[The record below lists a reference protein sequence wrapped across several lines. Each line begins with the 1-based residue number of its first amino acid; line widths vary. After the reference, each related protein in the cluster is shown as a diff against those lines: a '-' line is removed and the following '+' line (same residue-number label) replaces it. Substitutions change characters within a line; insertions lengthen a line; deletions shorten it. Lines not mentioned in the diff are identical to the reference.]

1 MLATSLAANV
11 LALSTSVFVIIV
23 LNRYVAF
30 GVDGT
35 LMTIAVGTLIA
46 LGFEYLFRRVRF
58 HLAGQVISRTVNDY
72 ATKAFSVVAFGREG
86 DFSKVPPRTVRSV
99 IRAGDDVHKFYTPHT
114 LCAVLDIPFA
124 VVFLLAI
131 FFLDSTLSAIAS
143 GFIIAVTV
151 FCYLLW
157 WGSVAKKAELDRLSR
172 RSSVMIEAAL
182 SAPETIRFFGYSIA
196 IRDGW
201 KQNVQAL
208 RKASTGVMDAGSR
221 IQAVGRLAGG
231 VLTVVV
237 VSVGAQNVVYGDL
250 SIGAL
255 IGINILAVRAL
266 GPIMQL
272 GQLLHGHREARD
284 KVRAVDTFSKLPTE
298 VTSGVELNSYKGSV
312 QLRDVGF
319 RYADSTASVFEAV
332 NLDISGGQVLV
343 VTGPNGS
350 GKTTLARL
358 FTGALQP
365 TSGSIIA
372 DGVNLAQ
379 IQLSWWRKSVMYLPQ
394 EPRFID
400 GSIRENFSYY
410 KPEITDG
417 DIRALLE
424 RVGLGH
430 LVEQTSVGV
439 DRQLHSAGANLS
451 LGMRRRL
458 ALARALTHGG
468 PLAVFDEPTEGMDS
482 DGKKHVYSVL
492 NELASGS
499 TTIICCSHDVDI
511 IRGAHHVVDLGSRP
525 IPRIATVAAN

>member
-1 MLATSLAANV
+1 
-11 LALSTSVFVIIV
+11 
-23 LNRYVAF
+23 
-30 GVDGT
+30 
-35 LMTIAVGTLIA
+35 
-46 LGFEYLFRRVRF
+46 
-58 HLAGQVISRTVNDY
+58 
-72 ATKAFSVVAFGREG
+72 
-86 DFSKVPPRTVRSV
+86 
-99 IRAGDDVHKFYTPHT
+99 
-114 LCAVLDIPFA
+114 VLDIPFA

-424 RVGLGH
+424 KVGLGH